1 MSRDDIVDIL
11 ENIARLLELKGENLF
26 KVRAYTNAARALET
40 LGESLDLVIAEDRL
54 LALDGIGKAT
64 AEKITTLARDG
75 VLPYYEE
82 LRETFPPDILTLFAL
97 QGLGAKKIKVLWD
110 ALQVHSISKLE
121 RVCREGKVAE
131 LPGFGEKTA
140 ENILQSIAHQRRH
153 VGEFRIGDVAALA
166 ELLLE
171 DLRAHPRVN
180 MAQIAGSYRRRKEI
194 VRDLDFI
201 ASSRQPAEVMDFFSS
216 HALVDTVLAKGP
228 TKTSVILKN
237 GIQCDLRVV
246 QGHEFPFALSY
257 FTGSKEHNV
266 RLRSRALAKGWSLN
280 EYRFSLAEG
289 RELKEPLP
297 EVREENDI
305 YRALSLDP
313 VVPELRED
321 RGEIEA
327 AEQHCLPELLELA
340 NLRGTFHN
348 HTTASDGRATLE
360 AMAAAAAELG
370 LEYLGIADHSK
381 SSVQARGL
389 DEDRLAQ
396 QVAQIR
402 AYNAMQ
408 SDITLFAGTEC
419 DIMKDGTLDFS
430 DATLSTLDYV
440 VASIHSSFSL
450 SEAEMTAR
458 IIRAMENPFVTMLGH
473 ITGRLLLSREPYK
486 VDVPAVIQAAAAT
499 GTIIELNANTRRL
512 ELDWRWWPLAK
523 EKGVLCSINPD
534 AHCTQ
539 ELQDLAFGVGIARKG
554 WLEKKDV
561 MNTKPL
567 AQVRQI
573 LAAKR
578 LRPC

>member
-140 ENILQSIAHQRRH
+140 QNILQSIAHQRRH

-389 DEDRLAQ
+389 DEGRLAQ